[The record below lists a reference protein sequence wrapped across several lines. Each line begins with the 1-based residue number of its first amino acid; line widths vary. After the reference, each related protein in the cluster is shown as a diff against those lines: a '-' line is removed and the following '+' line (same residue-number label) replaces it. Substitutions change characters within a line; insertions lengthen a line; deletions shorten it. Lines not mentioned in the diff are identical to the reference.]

1 MKRLPI
7 VLSVAAFL
15 LALLGVTS
23 LGEAA
28 KNALPFAKNADRVDT
43 IHASKTPKAGQLYPL
58 GKNKKFPAK
67 VLSVTRG
74 PQGDPGDIGLRG
86 PTGPRGWRGT
96 TGPQGVRGPV
106 GPQGVPGPQGE
117 PGRVA
122 LYYAWSDLV
131 TVPGNGIPLS
141 AAAVCPE
148 GTTVVGGGWN
158 RSGNFSSTTN
168 VEVIESRWMPPDGVP
183 DAWTVMMRN
192 TGTGEAYLQ
201 VYATCIEPTDVYIQ
215 EPGAALHRVVEE

>member
-28 KNALPFAKNADRVDT
+28 KNALPFPKNADRVDT

-86 PTGPRGWRGT
+86 ATGPRGWRGT
-96 TGPQGVRGPV
+96 TGPRGAV

-122 LYYAWSDLV
+122 LYYAWSDHV
-131 TVPGNGIPLS
+131 TLPGNQGVAS
-141 AAAVCPE
+141 AGAVCPE
-148 GTTVVGGGWN
+148 GTAPVAGGWAM
-158 RSGNFSSTTN
+158 SGPIATTDI
-168 VEVIESRWMPPDGVP
+168 EVITSEWGTADEAPDS
-183 DAWTVMMRN
+183 WWVMMQN
-192 TGTGEAYLQ
+192 NGTEDASFQ
-201 VYATCIEPTDVYIQ
+201 AMATCTEPTVIYMQ
-215 EPGAALHRVVEE
+215 EAGAALHRVIEK

>member
-58 GKNKKFPAK
+58 GKNRKFPAK

-96 TGPQGVRGPV
+96 TGPRGAV

-117 PGRVA
+117 SGPA
-122 LYYAWSDLV
+122 LLGYELSGPM
-131 TVPGNGIPLS
+131 TVPTGETAS
-141 AAAVCPE
+141 QEAVCPE
-148 GTTVVGGGWN
+148 GTAVSAGGY
-158 RSGNFSSTTN
+158 RYSGE
-168 VEVIESRWMPPDGVP
+168 VDVRVIESRWGWSASSSGIPDKWIV
-183 DAWTVMMRN
+183 DAYNAGQTDASMS
-192 TGTGEAYLQ
+192 
-201 VYATCIEPTDVYIQ
+201 VYAVCTEPTAYWV
-215 EPGAALHRVVEE
+215 P